1 MPRASYQY
9 GTSPRKYEPE
19 YMPRTTKRKT
29 SNKPSNKKVEA
40 RKESK
45 KSDAKKRIEKQ
56 RAKKAEERKS
66 KTLQVVVVLAI
77 FGMLLAL
84 SYREITIM
92 EMFNQK
98 KNLENQ
104 LATIQKENGQVEKSI
119 KEEEN
124 KLNWNEIKKAASE
137 QLGMQAKTAV
147 PVDLEKSDNVET
159 TSKLNRNEIQQVA
172 TEQLGMQI
180 KAPILVDLDKTDNVE
195 TKNKFIQEEK
205 TNIFE
210 EIIEYFINK

>member
-19 YMPRTTKRKT
+19 YTPRTKTKKT
-29 SNKPSNKKVEA
+29 TKTTTKTKTEP
-40 RKESK
+40 K

-56 RAKKAEERKS
+56 RAKKVEERKN
-66 KTLQVVVVLAI
+66 KTAQVVVVLTI

-104 LATIQKENGQVEKSI
+104 LATIQKENGQVEKNIREVEST
-119 KEEEN
+119 
-124 KLNWNEIKKAASE
+124 LNWNDIYQTATDS
-137 QLGMQAKTAV
+137 LGMQVKKAI

-159 TSKLNRNEIQQVA
+159 N
-172 TEQLGMQI
+172 
-180 KAPILVDLDKTDNVE
+180 
-195 TKNKFIQEEK
+195 NKFIKEEN
-205 TNIFE
+205 TNI
-210 EIIEYFINK
+210 IEKIVAYFINK

>member
-29 SNKPSNKKVEA
+29 SNKPSNKKVDT
-40 RKESK
+40 RKETK

-56 RAKKAEERKS
+56 RAKKAEERKC

-77 FGMLLAL
+77 FGMLFAL

-119 KEEEN
+119 KEEE
-124 KLNWNEIKKAASE
+124 
-137 QLGMQAKTAV
+137 
-147 PVDLEKSDNVET
+147 
-159 TSKLNRNEIQQVA
+159 SKLNRNEIQQVA

-195 TKNKFIQEEK
+195 TKNKFIQDEEI
-205 TNIFE
+205 NIFE

>member
-19 YMPRTTKRKT
+19 YTPRTIRKT
-29 SNKPSNKKVEA
+29 SSKKKDIKKTSV
-40 RKESK
+40 

-56 RAKKAEERKS
+56 RAKRAEQTKNR
-66 KTLQVVVVLAI
+66 TLQVVVVLAI

-119 KEEEN
+119 KEEES
-124 KLNWNEIKKAASE
+124 KLNWNEIQKTASE
-137 QLGMQAKTAV
+137 ELGMQRKNAIA
-147 PVDLEKSDNVET
+147 VDLE
-159 TSKLNRNEIQQVA
+159 
-172 TEQLGMQI
+172 
-180 KAPILVDLDKTDNVE
+180 KTDNVE
-195 TKNKFIQEEK
+195 NKIKLIKEEE
-205 TNIFE
+205 TNIIE
-210 EIIEYFINK
+210 KIIAYFINK